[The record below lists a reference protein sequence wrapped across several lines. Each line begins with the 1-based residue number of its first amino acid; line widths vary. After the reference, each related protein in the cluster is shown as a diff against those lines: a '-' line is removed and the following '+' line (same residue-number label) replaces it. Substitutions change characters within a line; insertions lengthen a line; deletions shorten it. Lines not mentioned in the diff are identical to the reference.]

1 MKDWILQAVL
11 GREEENIEGQF
22 ETKDA
27 RCGQK
32 RKMQEIEKTIVPTHR
47 VYLHRQ
53 TTERVAI
60 GPEEWELIP
69 VGHNMPPAVIL
80 ENIARVY
87 RDIGDQW
94 SALTWWL
101 CRIHESSV
109 LSAMPILGYANY
121 VLVLENEYVNLGR
134 RPHGLMELVCGD
146 DSYLFPTVLPEWLNW
161 PLLQAFLEPISHCNH
176 FGMGTMGF
184 YNGDRLSQRL
194 VQCNSGFFVQVHY
207 C

>member
-1 MKDWILQAVL
+1 
-11 GREEENIEGQF
+11 
-22 ETKDA
+22 
-27 RCGQK
+27 
-32 RKMQEIEKTIVPTHR
+32 
-47 VYLHRQ
+47 
-53 TTERVAI
+53 
-60 GPEEWELIP
+60 
-69 VGHNMPPAVIL
+69 MPPAVIL
-80 ENIARVY
+80 EDIARVY

-176 FGMGTMGF
+176 FGMGMMGF

-207 C
+207 ISTVFFLRELLTWCTGACEYSSCNGSTPGCKTSQEVCCLYCWWSLSTCESILRDDGLPRTESYNG